1 MALVFC
7 ISKVTPR
14 SFGTEFT
21 SSRLKPWL
29 LEYPCNAWAKF
40 CYMVSPNSTAE
51 TALQATSTLD
61 PLLALSRFLIE
72 RQASFFAH
80 THPSDPTIKHLNHL
94 AMMEH
99 VSALQ
104 FGSNY
109 AKNLHTICSTNIKL
123 LGRSKA
129 KLVADIPDTRRAI
142 RDLNQGI
149 THNEKLKRKYSSV
162 EQESSQS
169 SQSSLETPENLP
181 LDHPSSDTRVTP
193 QELEKE
199 KTLVKQ
205 FYASRTT
212 KTMEWKDCWKK
223 DETWACSNDIRPPKV
238 FVPILITLFSK
249 RKQNKTIQQ

>member
-1 MALVFC
+1 
-7 ISKVTPR
+7 
-14 SFGTEFT
+14 
-21 SSRLKPWL
+21 
-29 LEYPCNAWAKF
+29 
-40 CYMVSPNSTAE
+40 
-51 TALQATSTLD
+51 
-61 PLLALSRFLIE
+61 
-72 RQASFFAH
+72 
-80 THPSDPTIKHLNHL
+80 
-94 AMMEH
+94 MMEY

-104 FGSNY
+104 FESNY
-109 AKNLHTICSTNIKL
+109 ANNLHTICSTNIKL
-123 LGRSKA
+123 LERSKV
-129 KLVADIPDTRRAI
+129 KLIADIPDTRRAI

-149 THNEKLKRKYSSV
+149 THNKKLKRKYSSV

-169 SQSSLETPENLP
+169 RQSSLETPENLP

-238 FVPILITLFSK
+238 FAPTLVTLFSK
-249 RKQNKTIQQ
+249 RKQNKNIQQ